1 MKADRIA
8 AFAMASGW
16 RMLVCCLCWSFGPGE
31 ACAQGRIQLL
41 HERLP
46 AAGQPAGTDR
56 ALATTGRDRLR
67 SPSSQVGGT
76 GRPADR
82 PPPPQY
88 GLQAFAES
96 RLDRVV
102 ADRRTGAAKT
112 LHYGVVFNPTV
123 APYKR
128 DVVFD
133 QISSQGVAQRSN
145 TGRRMLHTEGMG
157 LRPGHELFWGHISLR
172 LKAGQPAPI
181 PSIAPTSSL
190 LQWQSTPARRL
201 RFFRDRAGNLSV
213 VSDRAG
219 DVVLRFL
226 VDAPDGYFASP
237 LGDGRALRDPWRP
250 RLAPPLK
257 RRLKRLWSLLRV
269 DPKRLSRRENLRRLS
284 AYFRSFVAGSAPPPG
299 GHALTDLIVS
309 QRGICRHRSL
319 AFMAVAHSLSIPAM
333 VVTNDAHAFVEVW
346 VVRNDGSEGWLRI
359 DLGGG
364 AESMQLHGGQDKN
377 RHQPLFRDPM
387 PRPQAFVETST
398 RVLPSAGSGADQGT
412 EAPPVPA
419 TVKKA
424 RARSARLA
432 VTGDKTASSAA
443 PAVSVSRTSLSS
455 SERAWLD
462 ARRKR
467 LDRRTGGV
475 SNASGSTGPSVNT
488 ESRRWR
494 SRVVLRSPVGVGY
507 VGEKLQIR
515 GTLAV
520 DDGGAKAKRRLEI
533 WLIESRRPWLG
544 NKLGTVMSDPNG
556 AFTTQVHIPLDS
568 ELATYELVARFAGD
582 RLVAPSDSSA
592 RAAQT
597 NARRSPR

>member
-1 MKADRIA
+1 
-8 AFAMASGW
+8 
-16 RMLVCCLCWSFGPGE
+16 
-31 ACAQGRIQLL
+31 
-41 HERLP
+41 
-46 AAGQPAGTDR
+46 
-56 ALATTGRDRLR
+56 
-67 SPSSQVGGT
+67 
-76 GRPADR
+76 
-82 PPPPQY
+82 
-88 GLQAFAES
+88 LQTFAES

-102 ADRRTGAAKT
+102 ADRRTGAEKT

-133 QISSQGVAQRSN
+133 RISSKGVALRSN
-145 TGRRMLHTEGMG
+145 TGRRMLATEEME

-201 RFFRDRAGNLSV
+201 RFFRDRAGNLSA

-237 LGDGRALRDPWRP
+237 LGDGRASRDPWRP
-250 RLAPPLK
+250 HLAPPLK
-257 RRLKRLWSLLRV
+257 RRLRRLWPLLRV
-269 DPKRLSRRENLRRLS
+269 DPNRLSRRENLRRLS
-284 AYFRSFVAGSAPPPG
+284 AYFRSFVAGSAPAPG

-333 VVTNDAHAFVEVW
+333 VATNDAHAFVEVW
-346 VVRNDGSEGWLRI
+346 AVRNDGSEGWLRI

-364 AESMQLHGGQDKN
+364 ADSMQLHGGQDKSP
-377 RHQPLFRDPM
+377 HQPLFRDPM
-387 PRPQAFVETST
+387 PRPQAFLDTST
-398 RVLPSAGSGADQGT
+398 RVLQSAGRGAAQGI

-419 TVKKA
+419 IFEKLD
-424 RARSARLA
+424 ARSARPA
-432 VTGDKTASSAA
+432 VAGDKTASSA
-443 PAVSVSRTSLSS
+443 PVGPGSRAVLSS

-475 SNASGSTGPSVNT
+475 SNASSSTGHSANT
-488 ESRRWR
+488 ESGRWR

-520 DDGGAKAKRRLEI
+520 DEGGTKAKRRLEI

-544 NKLGTVMSDPNG
+544 NKLGTVMSEPNG

-592 RAAQT
+592 RAGQT
-597 NARRSPR
+597 DARRSPR